1 MQSDR
6 DEADASD
13 DGIFNPD
20 DEELLS
26 FPYNASSSAIS
37 KDIDS
42 SRSASNSKNSSR
54 AGSPKSTSMEIDD
67 STKKNGEKATDFESG
82 ASLTKDDSGKS
93 NNLEAEGHTKS
104 SEISEQS
111 LLGKSTVITKALTNE
126 EKAKTTNRILQ

>member
-13 DGIFNPD
+13 DDIFNPD

-26 FPYNASSSAIS
+26 FPYNASSIS
-37 KDIDS
+37 KDNDC

-54 AGSPKSTSMEIDD
+54 AGSPKSTLMEVDD
-67 STKKNGEKATDFESG
+67 GTKNDGEKANDCESG
-82 ASLTKDDSGKS
+82 ASVTKDDSGKS
-93 NNLEAEGHTKS
+93 SKLEGEGHMKL